1 MYQAGTLSGNPLA
14 MTAGI
19 KTLELLR
26 QPGTYEKLAAT
37 TETLINGIKTA
48 ASEAGLPITG
58 GSVSAMFGFFL
69 CDGPVRN
76 FEEAKATDSERFG
89 KLHRAMLERGVYLAP
104 SAFEA
109 GFTSMAHSDADIDA
123 TLNAFRESFA
133 AVA

>member
-1 MYQAGTLSGNPLA
+1 M
-14 MTAGI
+14 
-19 KTLELLR
+19 
-26 QPGTYEKLAAT
+26 
-37 TETLINGIKTA
+37 INGIKAA